1 MAKANEL
8 LIKYNIDMSSVRD
21 AKDKS
26 PIQELQARYSEKW
39 ELSLLC
45 IIARN
50 NLCRPIINDYANEVH
65 IIGKPENIDVTV
77 FMFEFYRNSILELS
91 VKAFFAMVAKVKEL
105 TGMDMGKK
113 RDGFIQS
120 YYVGA
125 VDGVKEKFA
134 EVAKNNEAGLMCI
147 DKTAIVQYVAD
158 KYPYLGKMNTNVK
171 SRTLSGYH
179 QGLNDG
185 RSIGVRKVLN

>member
-1 MAKANEL
+1 MIDKIKALLAKAQITDSQPEREAFMAKANEL

-26 PIQELQARYSEKW
+26 PMQEVQAKYS
-39 ELSLLC
+39 
-45 IIARN
+45 
-50 NLCRPIINDYANEVH
+50 
-65 IIGKPENIDVTV
+65 ENIDVTV

-113 RDGFIQS
+113 RDAFIQS

-134 EVAKNNEAGLMCI
+134 EVAKNNEAGLMRI
-147 DKTAIVQYVAD
+147 DKTAIVQYIAD
-158 KYPYLGKMNTNVK
+158 KYPYLGRMNANVK
-171 SRTLSGYH
+171 SRTSSGYA

-185 RSIGVRKVLN
+185 RSIGVRKALN